1 MEFTKKNIIGNYARY
16 TGRSGAY
23 HHALVEDITITN
35 NVKLSFMPDNKRKIN
50 FTRELKDLIFFPKL
64 TWFEIG
70 DTVYYY
76 SNKCHKFNPATVE
89 GVDAD
94 PANGVTVQLRA
105 IEYGKTVIFE
115 TGLSSIHIPVIW
127 NPKTE
132 KFIVVKIP

>member
-23 HHALVEDITITN
+23 HHAVVEGITNTN
-35 NVKLSFMPDNKRKIN
+35 NVKLSFTPDGKPKVN

-76 SNKCHKFNPATVE
+76 SNKCRKYNPATVE
-89 GVDAD
+89 AVDAD

-127 NPKTE
+127 NPKTD